1 MWSGLWLQTKT
12 KAIKHIISYLNKAEN
27 TNISL
32 EKNRV
37 VLPWQVEIL
46 KLLMKVNENWNKYK
60 ITKLKII

>member
-12 KAIKHIISYLNKAEN
+12 KAIKHIIYYLKKAEN

-60 ITKLKII
+60 IKNVKII

>member
-1 MWSGLWLQTKT
+1 MWSGLLLQTKT
-12 KAIKHIISYLNKAEN
+12 KAIKHIIYYLNKAEN

-60 ITKLKII
+60 IKNVKII